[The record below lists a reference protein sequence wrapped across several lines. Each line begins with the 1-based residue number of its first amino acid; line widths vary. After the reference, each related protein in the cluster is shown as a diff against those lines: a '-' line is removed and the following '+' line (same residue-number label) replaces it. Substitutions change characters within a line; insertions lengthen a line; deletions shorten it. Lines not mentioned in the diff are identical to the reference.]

1 MVIVLSYGKLVK
13 FERLINAYRELY
25 EGEVFDY
32 SKGVEVTGE
41 VVSLSKELEEHY
53 RTKMGSVSDY
63 YSPLMKAI
71 WIFFKSQRRVM
82 EVSNRLFKL
91 EINDSLFSFVNESS
105 LSEIRFG
112 NRVLD
117 IASEDEILEIKN
129 IFQDARGYVAPC
141 LRELEDA
148 RKMVSE
154 AGDKDLLSV
163 VGGGESLLRAKIC
176 FFESV
181 IALLEK
187 NFQRSVQSLEEAVRF
202 MEEAIV
208 FINMNLDTP
217 GEVENAKKTESHLK
231 LLISSYKTAI
241 KIIRGNIT

>member
-1 MVIVLSYGKLVK
+1 
-13 FERLINAYRELY
+13 
-25 EGEVFDY
+25 
-32 SKGVEVTGE
+32 
-41 VVSLSKELEEHY
+41 
-53 RTKMGSVSDY
+53 
-63 YSPLMKAI
+63 
-71 WIFFKSQRRVM
+71 M

-91 EINDSLFSFVNESS
+91 EINDSLFSFVDESS
-105 LSEIRFG
+105 LGEIRFG

-117 IASEDEILEIKN
+117 IASEDEVLEVKS
-129 IFQDARGYVAPC
+129 IFQDALGYIAPC
-141 LRELEDA
+141 LRELKDA
-148 RKMVSE
+148 RRMVSE
-154 AGDKDLLSV
+154 AGDRDLLSV

-231 LLISSYKTAI
+231 LLISSYRRAI
-241 KIIRGNIT
+241 KIIRSNIT